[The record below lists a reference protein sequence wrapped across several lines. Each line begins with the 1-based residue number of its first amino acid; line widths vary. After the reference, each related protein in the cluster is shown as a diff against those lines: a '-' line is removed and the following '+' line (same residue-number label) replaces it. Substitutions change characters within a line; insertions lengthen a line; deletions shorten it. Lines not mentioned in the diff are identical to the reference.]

1 MKKIFLL
8 FSIAVFLYLFTGCL
22 EETSLFNADFPPFNN
37 IPDKFQGFS
46 GTYKVTFFG
55 SEFTRGNIVSNAE
68 LLNTYNDYY
77 VTNNC
82 QKAKELFPDIINKNG
97 KNQCDE
103 STEINLLTDNAVIY
117 VFNNQI
123 SLKIKI
129 QAAKGIAYKYL
140 TYKYQY
146 ITFAPSDDLKGN
158 EIEEYYYDS
167 VNNDISVTAYKH
179 SDDNH
184 MITKQDEKTVKI
196 EVIYNGIHDYI
207 LCSCDEKTV
216 KIEVI
221 YNRKDIN
228 LDTPGDS
235 INVKTKN
242 TFILEKLDNNTIEL
256 INNNDYSF

>member
-22 EETSLFNADFPPFNN
+22 EETSLFNADFPPFND
-37 IPDKFQGFS
+37 IPDKFQVFS

-196 EVIYNGIHDYI
+196 EVIYN
-207 LCSCDEKTV
+207 
-216 KIEVI
+216 
-221 YNRKDIN
+221 RKDIN

>member
-8 FSIAVFLYLFTGCL
+8 FSIAVFLYLFIGCL

-103 STEINLLTDNAVIY
+103 
-117 VFNNQI
+117 
-123 SLKIKI
+123 
-129 QAAKGIAYKYL
+129 
-140 TYKYQY
+140 
-146 ITFAPSDDLKGN
+146 
-158 EIEEYYYDS
+158 
-167 VNNDISVTAYKH
+167 
-179 SDDNH
+179 
-184 MITKQDEKTVKI
+184 
-196 EVIYNGIHDYI
+196 
-207 LCSCDEKTV
+207 
-216 KIEVI
+216 
-221 YNRKDIN
+221 
-228 LDTPGDS
+228 
-235 INVKTKN
+235 
-242 TFILEKLDNNTIEL
+242 
-256 INNNDYSF
+256 